1 MSTTPFKMKIG
12 VMASFFTIGMVGIA
26 SAHPTYGGTC
36 ISCHSNTGKTPSEMN
51 WTPTNLVLSP
61 GDNSS
66 VTFNVTSLGTS
77 GTGTNPQSAISLQ
90 GLENALLN
98 ATIAAGGNWTL
109 RSETHGTSYNSDTLT
124 ALGSYMLNFNI
135 GASAATGNCP
145 IGVSLAASGGGGSTL
160 RTGFN
165 TTPGFT
171 ITVDSGTGHPDN
183 ATHRDYGRDI
193 SANEKSISTLLK
205 STVVGDPVY

>member
-1 MSTTPFKMKIG
+1 MSTARFKMKIC
-12 VMASFFTIGMVGIA
+12 VMASLFTIGMVGIA
-26 SAHPTYGGTC
+26 SAHQSYGGTC

-51 WTPTNLVLSP
+51 WAPANLVLSP
-61 GDNSS
+61 GDSSS

-77 GTGTNPQSAISLQ
+77 GTGANPRSAISLQ
-90 GLENALLN
+90 GLETGLLN

-109 RSETHGTSYNSDTLT
+109 RSESHGTSYNSDILT
-124 ALGSYMLNFNI
+124 TLGSYLLNFNI
-135 GASAATGNCP
+135 GANVANGSYP

-171 ITVDSGTGHPDN
+171 ITVIPEPATLAMLLIGT
-183 ATHRDYGRDI
+183 
-193 SANEKSISTLLK
+193 
-205 STVVGDPVY
+205 TVVIFQRMRNASRRG